1 MAVNRYFE
9 RTLMPYNPIERPMPF
24 DQLLQAG
31 LMKQQALDRTN
42 AAISEFQEQ
51 KMLTGG
57 ARTNTAAQQLNQ
69 EYGGKASALT
79 DKIMS
84 GEITPDQAAYELRN
98 INKAYNTDAAVKQ
111 VLMDQS
117 LMNVSNQAIINEK
130 LRGGRA
136 ENPYYDYDSQT
147 FRQAKL
153 DDLRSGRDVI
163 GADNYALLTD
173 PGLFEDFAPII
184 NQLHEEYFTSQ
195 GITPGTYAY
204 DGTTGT
210 YKLKQTGK
218 KIGID
223 PDRLEQLI
231 KNYVTAAPIEESD
244 RMSVQYRIARGKRLG
259 TPYTEQNLIDD
270 LMQANIFRPW
280 MSEEVSEDLSGLGGK
295 GEGSTTDEDPMPVV
309 SGELGAEASGV
320 QYVRTSIYNIN
331 PEKPVEGMR
340 DILTSDEGRMKAA
353 NTKLGRK
360 GYKIKEGTTLDNPEF
375 LYADGTPVA
384 TQDMDDV
391 KEEFQQYKN
400 DINFF
405 EGVERMA
412 NEKFQKAN
420 GKTIDQFLTE
430 TEKKYA
436 NDITRW
442 ILQAPEDRL
451 FQKSIIGDGLMSEQ
465 EEKDMLAEAKSVVPN
480 ESDIILSAG
489 NETLLV
495 SLDYLMPDFPTDNV
509 SDYEL
514 RLKTFLDKNAED
526 WERIGSSYYMP
537 NADRATRLRYV
548 PIEYAAQVDTE
559 LGKIVDKYVKPA
571 AALEFLQ
578 KNEKSVYNTYI
589 SAQNEIKTIL
599 EENNRYKVGLF
610 LNTLEGKDG
619 RRDHRMLQDNIR
631 NNESLTLRA
640 SEGRPGTGEK
650 AGGTVRDLYK
660 ALGEEVSAQDFKATA
675 VYLNEGPDGNV
686 QMYARMQWSP
696 RSGTEAEGNIDELEV
711 PGVAGKKSFRD
722 FDVNITTF
730 MDDFFTSDVTLT
742 YQAASLMKDQVYTM
756 QVGETRPVYIPSKY
770 GPAAEVEITRFN
782 TGIDMK
788 GFIYGED
795 PNGNVIKKDVM
806 EIYRETTG
814 APSNALMPIDKAAE
828 FAGQVA
834 SSAAGVA
841 IKHPDMFDKDGNYL
855 GADIPAKVLDR
866 ASQVESTLETNIDA
880 LRTAMPNIDPNESNQ
895 EVIDQLKKII
905 GFETAGQYHPN
916 TRNTGKTDDPT
927 GEKATA
933 VGLIQF
939 YEDKGKDQIKT
950 IGKKEYTFAELGRMS
965 IPQQITDVVIP
976 YLAEN
981 GSKVKTIDELY
992 FAIFMPAFVG
1002 MDKNLTLEDAV
1013 AQAESNGVNMEG
1025 LQPGD
1030 IKASNKAFRQART
1043 LRDILDIV
1051 ENYRNF

>member
-57 ARTNTAAQQLNQ
+57 ARTNNAAQQLNQ

-117 LMNVSNQAIINEK
+117 LMNLSNQAIVNER
-130 LRGGRA
+130 LRAGRA

-153 DDLRSGRDVI
+153 DELRSGKDVI

-173 PGLFEDFAPII
+173 PGLFEDFKGMLA
-184 NQLHEEYFTSQ
+184 QVHEEYFKEQDLDVYFDQ
-195 GITPGTYAY
+195 GTMQ
-204 DGTTGT
+204 
-210 YKLKQTGK
+210 YKEKSSNNVV
-218 KIGID
+218 GID
-223 PDRLEQLI
+223 PDRLKQMI
-231 KNYVTAAPIEESD
+231 TQYVTAAPIEDSD
-244 RMSVQYRIARGKRLG
+244 MQSVQYRLAKARREGN
-259 TPYTEQNLIDD
+259 TYAEQNLIDE
-270 LMQANIFRPW
+270 LMQVTAFKPW
-280 MSEEVSEDLSGLGGK
+280 MSYQKTEDLSGLGGGK
-295 GEGSTTDEDPMPVV
+295 GKGRAGTDEAPMPVV

-495 SLDYLMPDFPTDNV
+495 SLDYLMPDFPINNV

-514 RLKTFLDKNAED
+514 RLKTFLNKNAED

-537 NADRATRLRYV
+537 DTDRATRLKYV

-559 LGKIVDKYVKPA
+559 LGKVVDKYVKPA

-589 SAQNEIKTIL
+589 SAQDEIKTIL
-599 EENNRYKVGLF
+599 EDNNRYKVGLF

-770 GPAAEVEITRFN
+770 GPAAEVEIPRFN

-795 PNGNVIKKDVM
+795 PNGNVVKKDVM

-880 LRTAMPNIDPNESNQ
+880 LRTAMPNIDPDESNQ
-895 EVIDQLKKII
+895 EVIDQLQKII
-905 GFETAGQYHPN
+905 RFETAGQYHPN

-1013 AQAESNGVNMEG
+1013 AQAESNGVNMEN

-1030 IKASNKAFRQART
+1030 IKASNKAFNQART